1 MTVHYG
7 SSWVPLRPY
16 QCVTLVP
23 GILISLVP
31 PRSMFRPGVALPLM
45 LLRTEG
51 WIGDPALPA
60 DVVGRSF
67 LVLTDTLPSRLDAV
81 HTTRDSFRQDI
92 AVLLRTEVPRLS
104 IQPSLPNLGDYEML
118 GWQCRG
124 VVAATEQ
131 LDRTPIP
138 PGRTRPVRH
147 ICFIDQRPLL
157 RGVRWIFAEHGRL
170 GLLNPGSLVGI
181 GSTS

>member
-1 MTVHYG
+1 
-7 SSWVPLRPY
+7 
-16 QCVTLVP
+16 
-23 GILISLVP
+23 
-31 PRSMFRPGVALPLM
+31 MFRPGVALPLM

-118 GWQCRG
+118 GWQCHG
-124 VVAATEQ
+124 VVAAT
-131 LDRTPIP
+131 L
-138 PGRTRPVRH
+138 
-147 ICFIDQRPLL
+147 
-157 RGVRWIFAEHGRL
+157 
-170 GLLNPGSLVGI
+170 
-181 GSTS
+181 